1 MKQGQRKVIEYYM
14 KMQTL
19 YQELDLS
26 SEEEWECS
34 NDSARYWKKVEFE
47 WVFEFLA
54 GLNLELDD
62 VRGRI
67 LDWRP
72 FLFVTK
78 VLIDVRL
85 EESRQRVDGAL
96 CNADGAPLSRDV
108 VSRDAFSRDALSR
121 YSGMV
126 YLRLGSLKGWKQGE
140 KHLGLKAYFHLFI
153 IWVKK
158 HNYGV
163 GLTWNKFSS

>member
-1 MKQGQRKVIEYYM
+1 
-14 KMQTL
+14 MQTL

-34 NDSARYWKKVEFE
+34 NDSTRYRKKVEFE

-96 CNADGAPLSRDV
+96 CNADGAPLSLAMPSLATLEWFISDWV
-108 VSRDAFSRDALSR
+108 ALKVENR
-121 YSGMV
+121 G
-126 YLRLGSLKGWKQGE
+126 KN
-140 KHLGLKAYFHLFI
+140 
-153 IWVKK
+153 IWA
-158 HNYGV
+158 
-163 GLTWNKFSS
+163 

>member
-34 NDSARYWKKVEFE
+34 NDSTRYRKKVEFE

-96 CNADGAPLSRDV
+96 CNADGAPLSLAMPSLATLEWFISDWV
-108 VSRDAFSRDALSR
+108 ALKVENR
-121 YSGMV
+121 G
-126 YLRLGSLKGWKQGE
+126 KN
-140 KHLGLKAYFHLFI
+140 
-153 IWVKK
+153 IWA
-158 HNYGV
+158 
-163 GLTWNKFSS
+163 